1 MSAGRARAFLTLAR
15 WLGPWADE
23 QATPAGVVREEVP
36 IPPREPGDRRL
47 RAWHYRPAPG
57 RACGA
62 LFLVPGLHF
71 EGPADPRFSRFA
83 AILARAGIEVFTPFL
98 PDFLDLLVAPSAWR
112 DTERAFDAML
122 ASPWLPRGARPG
134 VFSIS
139 FGDCVSIRLAAER
152 PAQAAALVVF
162 GGFADFERALRFA
175 VTGVEPGAPGLG
187 WDPVNQPA
195 AFLNLLPDLDGRPA
209 DTRALQAAWRTF
221 IQRSWGRPEGR
232 SEGAR
237 RRLGAE
243 LAALLPEPQRALFLT
258 GCGLSADTAAQLQ
271 AAVER
276 ARGRF
281 SWADPRPHLARVSCP
296 ITLVHGADDDVIPVT
311 HVHEL
316 RAALPADATAQ
327 TLITGL
333 FGHTGSPGV
342 RELLSRAPAAVQEA
356 ATLIRIL
363 RAIVDAAT
371 VGFRSARG

>member
-1 MSAGRARAFLTLAR
+1 MAAAELSATSAM
-15 WLGPWADE
+15 
-23 QATPAGVVREEVP
+23 QANSPVSS
-36 IPPREPGDRRL
+36 DRRL
-47 RAWHYRPAPG
+47 LLGGARSEPRTANGSRHQNQPGGRPTWP
-57 RACGA
+57 
-62 LFLVPGLHF
+62 
-71 EGPADPRFSRFA
+71 
-83 AILARAGIEVFTPFL
+83 
-98 PDFLDLLVAPSAWR
+98 
-112 DTERAFDAML
+112 
-122 ASPWLPRGARPG
+122 ASPLN
-134 VFSIS
+134 V
-139 FGDCVSIRLAAER
+139 
-152 PAQAAALVVF
+152 AAASRHF
-162 GGFADFERALRFA
+162 RID
-175 VTGVEPGAPGLG
+175 VE
-187 WDPVNQPA
+187 D
-195 AFLNLLPDLDGRPA
+195 
-209 DTRALQAAWRTF
+209 
-221 IQRSWGRPEGR
+221 
-232 SEGAR
+232 
-237 RRLGAE
+237 
-243 LAALLPEPQRALFLT
+243 T